1 LRFPSRIAFASRQ
14 VQMADDTEQVV
25 QQSQDLIG
33 ALRRQRDDLLD
44 QIRKSQ
50 ETIASSQR
58 LVKRLD
64 EILAEAEK
72 HER

>member
-1 LRFPSRIAFASRQ
+1 
-14 VQMADDTEQVV
+14 MADDTEQVV

>member
-1 LRFPSRIAFASRQ
+1 MIAFASRQ

>member
-1 LRFPSRIAFASRQ
+1 
-14 VQMADDTEQVV
+14 MADDTEQVV

-33 ALRRQRDDLLD
+33 ALRRERDDLLD

-50 ETIASSQR
+50 ETIATSQR

-72 HER
+72 RER